1 MELNKCSRCGSFFIS
16 SGNVCPACNQ
26 KDSADIV
33 KLENYMKEFNMPENI
48 DEISYNTGISVKNLT
63 NPLDGIENFR
73 IFARIKTTIKK

>member
-33 KLENYMKEFNMPENI
+33 KLENYMKEFNMPENM
-48 DEISYNTGISVKNLT
+48 DEISYNTGISVKNLNRHFAE
-63 NPLDGIENFR
+63 NPDFIKIFKLD
-73 IFARIKTTIKK
+73 

>member
-48 DEISYNTGISVKNLT
+48 DEISYNTGISVKNLNRHFAE
-63 NPLDGIENFR
+63 NPDFIKMFKLD
-73 IFARIKTTIKK
+73 

>member
-1 MELNKCSRCGSFFIS
+1 MELSKCSRCGSFFIS

-48 DEISYNTGISVKNLT
+48 DEISYNTGISVKNLNRHFAE
-63 NPLDGIENFR
+63 NPEFVKIFKLD
-73 IFARIKTTIKK
+73 